1 MAKAV
6 ENCEREGRVNERE
19 LTIGEAARFLGVS
32 VRTLHHWDS
41 IGLLS
46 PQWRT
51 STGDYRLYTDSDL
64 EQGQRILIYREAG
77 MPLKTIAEL
86 LDATKSLDATG
97 RGTGCEVH
105 SHKTA
110 TDIQREHLLRQ
121 KELLA
126 NQRRRVARMQQAVDK
141 LLDELQ
147 DRDTPP
153 DRDTAQDK
161 DMNRNNQDNSKN
173 NKPLTT
179 DEIRDILGDN
189 WDPQYQEEAQ
199 QRWGDTDAWKQS
211 QATQESMT
219 KEDWQSTKDNHE
231 QFVEALVRAWEGG
244 VEPGSREA
252 NQLAEAHRKT
262 VSQWYECGHNRQ
274 VILAR
279 MYTQDERFAAT
290 YRNHEAYLLE
300 IIEENARHNGVDLD
314 NLAWD

>member
-1 MAKAV
+1 
-6 ENCEREGRVNERE
+6 
-19 LTIGEAARFLGVS
+19 
-32 VRTLHHWDS
+32 
-41 IGLLS
+41 
-46 PQWRT
+46 
-51 STGDYRLYTDSDL
+51 
-64 EQGQRILIYREAG
+64 
-77 MPLKTIAEL
+77 
-86 LDATKSLDATG
+86 
-97 RGTGCEVH
+97 
-105 SHKTA
+105 
-110 TDIQREHLLRQ
+110 
-121 KELLA
+121 
-126 NQRRRVARMQQAVDK
+126 
-141 LLDELQ
+141 
-147 DRDTPP
+147 
-153 DRDTAQDK
+153 
-161 DMNRNNQDNSKN
+161 MNRNNQDNSKN

-189 WDPQYQEEAQ
+189 WDPQYQEEAK
-199 QRWGDTDAWKQS
+199 QRWGHTDAWKQS